1 MEAGSLRDL
10 QIKLHARRHY
20 VTFVARWAS
29 VLAGAVW
36 LLVQGDPLRPAL
48 LIVAA
53 YSVFNAWSQW
63 RQTRGAASRRLKVT
77 HDVADVLGLFGVA
90 ALSGGSRSGVA
101 LIFYPHLVSVSVR
114 GGFRYALAFGVVD
127 GALMAVL
134 AWLTPGD
141 PLGQLHV
148 LALLW
153 CSLMGGTASAH
164 LHEIQGQVRA
174 ANRELSATNEE
185 LAATVAANEI
195 AQREQEQIL
204 GQLRESEERYRR
216 LLERIQDGVIIIQ
229 DGRVAYANE
238 VLARMAGEPAAALVG
253 RPFLDLA
260 PEDDRPELTQRY
272 ERWEQSQAV
281 SGELETRVRGASGE
295 VRLVSLRAG
304 SVEFHGRRSV
314 IATLRDITRERQMEL
329 EVKAH
334 AARLAVL
341 NEIANAVNRSLRIG
355 DILRVAGEETRR
367 LMPFDRLT
375 VALVGDQQGAL
386 RLLGPGDE
394 EGQRPSFPSAE
405 VEWAF
410 RQPSAWCA
418 GVTGPPPPHAGELLQ
433 GGADLQAGVTLPLSS
448 KGRVIGSLNLGRR
461 AAQPFSAADQAV
473 LESVARHLAIALDNA
488 RLLEAVR
495 RRSAEFETLLDIG
508 RGILER
514 LELDELLPL
523 ITRSVNRVMGTVNCL
538 LMLRHGPSLLLAAQE
553 GLEPELVQAFGEMQ
567 VGESL
572 SGWVAEHGQPLVT
585 ADMRSEA
592 RARFPKLADRY
603 NYRSFLCVPL
613 RHGSEIMGTLEVL
626 TREVRHFTLE
636 EQALMAVFA
645 DQAAVA
651 IGNARL
657 YEQARA
663 HLQQVTESNRRLEEL
678 DRLRQQYLRNV
689 SHEFRTSL
697 TVIKGYAE
705 YLRDSPPSGEGALR
719 DVMRIMVESSDRVID
734 MVDTLLEVSR
744 IEHDSAQQSLQ
755 IARLELREIVQASIE
770 PLRAAAERKQLQ
782 VEVDLPDQPLGLEGD
797 GGLLIQVVRKL
808 VDNAVKYSL
817 QGGRVAVRGRPEGDG
832 LRLEVEDR
840 GIGIAPEH
848 LPRIFD
854 KFYMVDGGIARR
866 AGGTGVGLYLVREIV
881 RLHNGNVSVRSV
893 PGAGS
898 LFEVRLPRQYQPSQ
912 PEATVA

>member
-29 VLAGAVW
+29 VLSGAAW
-36 LLVQGDPLRPAL
+36 LLVQGETLRPAL
-48 LIVAA
+48 LIVAV

-63 RQTRGAASRRLKVT
+63 RQARGTAGRALKVT
-77 HDVADVLGLFGVA
+77 HDVADALGLFGVA
-90 ALSGGSRSGVA
+90 ALSGGARSGVA
-101 LIFYPHLVSVSVR
+101 LILYPHLVSVSVR
-114 GGFRYALAFGVVD
+114 GGFRYALAFGLLD
-127 GALMAVL
+127 GGLMGLLALR
-134 AWLTPGD
+134 TPDD
-141 PLGQLHV
+141 PLGPLHV

-153 CSLMGGTASAH
+153 CAVMGGTASAH
-164 LHEIQGQVRA
+164 LHEMQGQVRA
-174 ANRELSATNEE
+174 FNRELSAANQQ
-185 LAATVAANEI
+185 LAATVAANEV
-195 AQREQEQIL
+195 ARHEQEQTL
-204 GQLRESEERYRR
+204 LQLRDSEERYRR
-216 LLERIQDGVIIIQ
+216 LLQRIQDGVIIIQ

-238 VLARMAGEPAAALVG
+238 VLAGMAGEPAEALVG

-260 PEDDRPELTQRY
+260 PEEDRPELAARY
-272 ERWEQSQAV
+272 ERWELSQAV
-281 SGELETRVRGASGE
+281 SGELETRVRGSSGE

-304 SVEFHGRRSV
+304 SVDFEGRRSV

-355 DILRVAGEETRR
+355 DILRVAGEEARR
-367 LMPFDRLT
+367 LVPFDRLT
-375 VALVGDQQGAL
+375 VALVGDQQGSL
-386 RLLGPGDE
+386 RLLGPGEE
-394 EGQRPSFPSAE
+394 EGRRPGFPPAE
-405 VEWAF
+405 VDWAF
-410 RQPSAWCA
+410 RQPTAWCE
-418 GVTGPPPPHAGELLQ
+418 GVTGPAPAHAAALLQ
-433 GGADLQAGVTLPLSS
+433 DGDGLLAGVTLPLSS
-448 KGRVIGSLNLGRR
+448 KGRVIGSLNLGRHQ
-461 AAQPFSAADQAV
+461 AQPFSAADQGV

-495 RRSAEFETLLDIG
+495 RRSAEFETLLEIS
-508 RGILER
+508 RGIVER
-514 LELDELLPL
+514 LELDDLLPI

-538 LMLRHGPSLLLAAQE
+538 LLLRQGSTLLLAAQE
-553 GLEPELVQAFGEMQ
+553 GLEPELVKAFGEME

-585 ADMRSEA
+585 ADMRSDP
-592 RARFPKLADRY
+592 RARFPELAERY
-603 NYRSFLCVPL
+603 HYRSFLCVPL
-613 RHGSEIMGTLEVL
+613 KHGSEVMGTLEVL

-636 EQALMAVFA
+636 EQAVMAAFA

-651 IGNARL
+651 ISNARL

-663 HLQQVTESNRRLEEL
+663 HLLQVTESNRRLEEL

-689 SHEFRTSL
+689 SHEFRTPL

-705 YLRDSPPSGEGALR
+705 YLRDSPPASEAALR
-719 DVMRIMVESSDRVID
+719 DVMRVMVESSDRVID

-755 IARLELREIVQASIE
+755 IARLELRDIVQASIE
-770 PLRAAAERKQLQ
+770 PLRAAAERKRLSL
-782 VEVDLPDQPLGLEGD
+782 ELDLPEQALVLEGD
-797 GGLLIQVVRKL
+797 GGLLVQVVRKL

-817 QGGRVAVRGRPEGDG
+817 EGGRVAVRCRRADDG
-832 LRLEVEDR
+832 LQLEVEDA

-881 RLHNGNVSVRSV
+881 RLHRGSVSVRSA

-898 LFEVRLPRQYQPSQ
+898 LFEVRLPCQYRPSE
-912 PEATVA
+912 PAATVA

>member
-10 QIKLHARRHY
+10 QIKLHARRHI
-20 VTFVARWAS
+20 VTFVARWVS
-29 VLAGAVW
+29 VLAGAIW
-36 LLVQGDPLRPAL
+36 LLVQGEARRPAL

-53 YSVFNAWSQW
+53 YAAFNAWSQW
-63 RQTRGAASRRLKVT
+63 RHARGAAGRTLKVS
-77 HDVADVLGLFGVA
+77 HDVADALGLFGVA

-101 LIFYPHLVSVSVR
+101 LLLYPHLVSVSVR
-114 GGFRYALAFGVVD
+114 GGFRYALAFGVLD
-127 GALMAVL
+127 GALMALL
-134 AWLTPGD
+134 ALRSPDD

-153 CSLMGGTASAH
+153 CALMGGTASAH
-164 LHEIQGQVRA
+164 LHEIQGQVKA
-174 ANRELSATNEE
+174 FNRELSAANQQ
-185 LAATVAANEI
+185 LAATVAAGAL
-195 AQREQEQIL
+195 AQREQEQTL
-204 GQLRESEERYRR
+204 LQLRDSEERYRR
-216 LLERIQDGVIIIQ
+216 LLQRIQDGVIIIQ

-238 VLARMAGEPAAALVG
+238 VLASMAGEPAEALVG

-260 PEDDRPELTQRY
+260 PDEDRPELAERY
-272 ERWEQSQAV
+272 ERWERSQAV
-281 SGELETRVRGASGE
+281 SGELETRVRRASGE

-304 SVEFHGRRSV
+304 SVDYEGRRSI

-355 DILRVAGEETRR
+355 DILRVAGEEARR

-375 VALVGDQQGAL
+375 VALVGEQQGGL
-386 RLLGPGDE
+386 RLLGPGEE
-394 EGQRPSFPSAE
+394 EGRRPDFPPAE
-405 VEWAF
+405 VDWAF
-410 RQPSAWCA
+410 RQPSSWCS
-418 GVTGPPPPHAGELLQ
+418 GVTGPAPPRAAELLQ
-433 GGADLQAGVTLPLSS
+433 DGAELQAGVTLPLAS
-448 KGRVIGSLNLGRR
+448 KGRVIGSLNIGRR
-461 AAQPFSAADQAV
+461 AAQPFSAADQST

-495 RRSAEFETLLDIG
+495 RRSAEFETLLEIS
-508 RGILER
+508 RGIVER
-514 LELDELLPL
+514 LELRDLLPI
-523 ITRSVNRVMGTVNCL
+523 ITRSVNSVMGTINCL
-538 LMLRHGPSLLLAAQE
+538 LLLRHGPTLLLAAQE
-553 GLEPELVQAFGEMQ
+553 GLEPELVTAFGQMQ

-572 SGWVAEHGQPLVT
+572 SGWVAEHGLPLVT
-585 ADMRSEA
+585 ADMRSDP
-592 RARFPKLADRY
+592 RARFPELAERY
-603 NYRSFLCVPL
+603 HYRSFLCVPL
-613 RHGSEIMGTLEVL
+613 KHGSEVMGTLEVL

-636 EQALMAVFA
+636 EQAVMAAFA

-651 IGNARL
+651 ISNARL

-689 SHEFRTSL
+689 SHEFRTPL

-719 DVMRIMVESSDRVID
+719 EVMRVMVESSDRVID

-755 IARLELREIVQASIE
+755 IARLELRDIVQASIE
-770 PLRAAAERKQLQ
+770 PLRAAAERKRLSL
-782 VEVDLPDQPLGLEGD
+782 EVDLPEQPLVLEGD
-797 GGLLIQVVRKL
+797 GGLLVQVVRKL

-817 QGGRVAVRGRPEGDG
+817 EGGRVAVRCRHEDEG
-832 LRLEVEDR
+832 LRLEVEDA

-881 RLHNGNVSVRSV
+881 RLHRGSVSVRSA

-898 LFEVRLPRQYQPSQ
+898 LFEVRLPRQYQPSE